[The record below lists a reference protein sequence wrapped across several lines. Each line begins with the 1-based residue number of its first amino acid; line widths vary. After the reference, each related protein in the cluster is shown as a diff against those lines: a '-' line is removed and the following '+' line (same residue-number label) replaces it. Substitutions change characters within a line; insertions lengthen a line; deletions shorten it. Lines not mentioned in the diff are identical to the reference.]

1 MMTGAWGMT
10 LGGWIWTAVWIVA
23 LLVMVWMA
31 VSGWRRE
38 ERDDPLEILRARYA
52 RGEIS
57 EDEYRRARQIL
68 DEPIG
73 EAR

>member
-10 LGGWIWTAVWIVA
+10 LGGWIWMVVWIVA
-23 LLVMVWMA
+23 LLGMIWLVVA
-31 VSGWRRE
+31 GSHRE
-38 ERDDPLEILRARYA
+38 PRENPLDVLRARYA

-57 EDEYRRARQIL
+57 EEEYRRARQIL

-73 EAR
+73 DTR